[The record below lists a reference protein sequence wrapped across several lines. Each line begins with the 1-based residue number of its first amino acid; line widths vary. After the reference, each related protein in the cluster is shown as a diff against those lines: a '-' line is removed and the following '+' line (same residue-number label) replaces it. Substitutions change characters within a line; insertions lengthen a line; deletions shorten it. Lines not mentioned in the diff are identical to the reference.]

1 MENQTTEQTAQSE
14 QPTEVVQNTQATP
27 EANETVLTS
36 NEEQITQT
44 KETNFKDL
52 IPENFKEEKSLEN
65 FNNMEDFVKSY
76 LHAQK
81 LVGADKIPVPNKHAT
96 DEDWN
101 EVFKRLGAPNN
112 PEDYKY
118 NLKDQEMDTGQ
129 LQQFNE
135 TAHRLGLLPKQAE
148 GLIKFYNELN
158 GNINATQEEK
168 AAEAQ
173 LVTETELK
181 KEFGPQFAKRLDQ
194 AKRLA
199 VNSLGQEFLENTYLN
214 DGSRLGDNLKVI
226 KAFSEMADKL
236 SEDPIIQGDGTSYM
250 TARDIEKE
258 ITDLTQE
265 GSAYWSKTHPNHKKS
280 VDEVLKLREMLSNG

>member
-1 MENQTTEQTAQSE
+1 MENQTTAPEVQSE
-14 QPTEVVQNTQATP
+14 QTEAVVQNNEATP
-27 EANETVLTS
+27 QTVLT
-36 NEEQITQT
+36 ETEQP
-44 KETNFKDL
+44 KEVNFRDL
-52 IPENFKEEKSLEN
+52 IPENFREEKSLEN

-101 EVFKRLGAPNN
+101 EVFKRLGAPSN

-118 NLKDQEMDTGQ
+118 NLKDQEMDTKQ
-129 LQQFNE
+129 LSEFNQ
-135 TAHRLGLLPKQAE
+135 TAHKLGLLPKQAE

-158 GNINATQEEK
+158 GNIASNQEEQ

-173 LVTETELK
+173 LATETELK
-181 KEFGPQFAKRLDQ
+181 KEYGPQFAKRLDQ

-199 VNSLGQEFLENTYLN
+199 VNSLGQDFLENTYLK
-214 DGSRLGDNLKVI
+214 DGSRLGDNLTVI
-226 KAFSEMADKL
+226 KAFSDLADKL
-236 SEDPIIQGDGTSYM
+236 SEDPIIQGDGASYM
-250 TARDIEKE
+250 TAKDIEKE

-265 GSAYWSKTHPNHKKS
+265 GSPYWSKTHPNHQKS